1 MKYELVFDEVI
12 YNNQMD
18 LLFTIIW
25 KRKISY
31 YKNFQYLG
39 VLLLVAGVALIYNRP
54 NIFGIGYVFLFF
66 GLSNFV
72 PFVYYYFKIKSQ
84 YKKFESAKIKD
95 TGSFKDLEIA
105 TLELTEKSWI
115 MNVENNV
122 IVTDWENFA
131 AHLVK
136 EDNLILITK
145 DYRPYILGEIEVG
158 VENFRHII
166 SFVEKK
172 IKSETGNYYR

>member
-1 MKYELVFDEVI
+1 MKYELVFDEVV

-18 LLFTIIW
+18 LLFDITW
-25 KRKISY
+25 KRKILC
-31 YKNFQYLG
+31 YKNYQYLG
-39 VLLLVAGVALIYNRP
+39 VLLLVVGAALIYNRP
-54 NIFGIGYVFLFF
+54 NIFGIGYAFLFF

-72 PFVYYYFKIKSQ
+72 PFVYYYFKIRSQ
-84 YKKFESAKIKD
+84 YKKFESAKIRD
-95 TGSFKDLEIA
+95 NESFKDVKIA

-115 MNVENNV
+115 MNVENNI

-158 VENFRHII
+158 VENFRQII
-166 SFVEKK
+166 SFVEEK
-172 IKSETGNYYR
+172 IKSKNR

>member
-1 MKYELVFDEVI
+1 MKYELVFDEVV

-18 LLFTIIW
+18 LLFDITW
-25 KRKISY
+25 KRKILY
-31 YKNFQYLG
+31 YKNSQYLG
-39 VLLLVAGVALIYNRP
+39 VLLLLVGAALIYNRS

-72 PFVYYYFKIKSQ
+72 PFVYYYFKIRSQ
-84 YKKFESAKIKD
+84 YKKFESAKIRD
-95 TGSFKDLEIA
+95 NESFKDVKIA

-115 MNVENNV
+115 MNVENNI

-145 DYRPYILGEIEVG
+145 DYQPYILGEIEVG
-158 VENFRHII
+158 VENFRQII
-166 SFVEKK
+166 SFVEEK
-172 IKSETGNYYR
+172 IKSKK